1 MLPKVIPLLKKKL
14 PGSYQEAASRR
25 DMYGLLPKAKVYT
38 EIAEILTSLW
48 PVIVC
53 VTAFGE
59 IIQYPAEII
68 VLS

>member
-1 MLPKVIPLLKKKL
+1 MLPNVTPLLKKKL
-14 PGSYQEAASRR
+14 LGSYQEAISRR
-25 DMYGLLPKAKVYT
+25 DMYVLLPKAEVYT
-38 EIAEILTSLW
+38 EIAEILTSLR